1 MTKNW
6 KLLEP
11 FRLGPITLKNRMVM
25 APMETRLFNPLGDV
39 TPDCIDYYAARA
51 KGGVS
56 MIIIENTFVDS
67 KASRSSLVSSGLN
80 TDHLIAGKSNLAE
93 AIHDHDAKVVIQLS
107 HGGRQAS
114 AGATGLDCVA
124 PSAVPCKTMQRMPK
138 ALTIEEI
145 VEIEDCFAQ
154 AAGRAKTAGFDGVEI
169 HGAHGYLICS
179 FLSPYTNKRTDD
191 YGGSFGNRARFPLNI
206 IRKIRERVGD
216 DFIVG
221 YRISADEY
229 VDGGIDSES
238 ACTFGKLIEDE
249 VDYIHVSAGNYESIG
264 SCMITPVYIP
274 QRPIVHL
281 AAAMKRAV
289 KCPVIAVGALDAQL
303 AEEVLGKGE
312 ADLVAFGRAL
322 IADPDIPNKIK
333 NDRLEDIR
341 PCIRGNE
348 GCISLFFTGRPIR
361 CEVNPACGRE
371 GRISIKKTDSPK
383 NIVIIGGGMAG
394 MEAAR
399 YADQIGHRVTL
410 IEKSGELGGHYIEAT
425 APSFKQEGA
434 ALIAWAKKQL
444 EKSKVS
450 VIMNTEATPNVIDML
465 KPDALIIAVGSKYIA
480 ASIPGIDTAMKP
492 STALLQP
499 ETTGQKVVVIG
510 GGMVGAETAL
520 NLAQKG
526 KEVIVLEM
534 GDSLVPEDEP
544 LTRGMLIYKL
554 AEEGVNALTG
564 SKVVDIRSNGV
575 TYIDKNGV
583 QNDLSADTVVA
594 ALGLAAD
601 KATVAHYGNI
611 CDNTF
616 VVGDARKGGKVFDC
630 FHQVWTAVQDISL

>member
-6 KLLEP
+6 NLLKP
-11 FRLGPITLKNRMVM
+11 FQLGHITLKNRMVM
-25 APMETRLFNPLGDV
+25 APMETRLFNPLGDI
-39 TPDCIDYYAARA
+39 TQDCIDYYAARA
-51 KGGVS
+51 RGGVS

-93 AIHDHDAKVVIQLS
+93 AIHDYDAIAVIQLS
-107 HGGRQAS
+107 HGGRQA
-114 AGATGLDCVA
+114 APGATGLDCVA

-138 ALTIEEI
+138 ALSLEDI

-154 AAGRAKTAGFDGVEI
+154 AARRAKSAGYDGVEI

-179 FLSPYTNKRTDD
+179 FLSPYTNKRTDE
-191 YGGSFGNRARFPLNI
+191 YGGSLENCARFPLNI
-206 IRKIRERVGD
+206 IRKIREQVGD

-221 YRISADEY
+221 YRLSGDEY
-229 VDGGIDSES
+229 IDGGIDSEL
-238 ACTFGKLIEDE
+238 ACAFGKLIEDK

-264 SCMITPVYIP
+264 NCMITPVYIS

-289 KCPVIAVGALDAQL
+289 KCPVIAVGALNAQL

-333 NDRLEDIR
+333 KDQLEDIR

-348 GCISLFFTGRPIR
+348 GCISLFFSGRPIR

-371 GRISIKKTDSPK
+371 SKNVSRKTDSPK
-383 NIVIIGGGMAG
+383 NVVIIGGGVTG

-410 IEKSGELGGHYIEAT
+410 FEKSGELGGHYIEAT
-425 APSFKQEGA
+425 ASSFKQEGA

-444 EKSKVS
+444 EKSKVCI
-450 VIMNTEATPNVIDML
+450 IMNTEANPKVIEML
-465 KPDALIIAVGSKYIA
+465 KPDALIIAVGSRYIVP
-480 ASIPGIDTAMKP
+480 SIPGIETAMKP

-526 KEVIVLEM
+526 KEVTVLEM
-534 GDSLVPEDEP
+534 RDVLVPEDEP
-544 LTRGMLIYKL
+544 LTQGVLICKL

-575 TYIDKNGV
+575 TYIDKDGV
-583 QNDLSADTVVA
+583 KNDLSADTVVA
-594 ALGLAAD
+594 ALGLTAD
-601 KATVAHYGNI
+601 KSTVAHYENI
-611 CDNTF
+611 CENTF

-630 FHQVWTAVQDISL
+630 FHQAWLAVQDISQ